1 MVLASG
7 ASYASGS
14 GTGEFHTENYDD
26 DDDEDD
32 EKGDNSDSDD
42 YDPSAVDDDDDDD
55 DDEDSDVSDDDDS
68 DDDDESEAS
77 SEIDET
83 TTVNRQDETIQN
95 LAKRE
100 TAFVR
105 MWRTIVISA
114 MVLTGAFLTIGTYL
128 VLRNQEREEGRQAV
142 RNGLSM
148 DGASC
153 IFCFCF
159 LLLWSILSPF
169 VFVVLTLLSFFV
181 VLLFFFFPSITNT
194 SRVPPANWCSALPPC
209 ARTCKLCRS
218 R

>member
-1 MVLASG
+1 MVRASG

-26 DDDEDD
+26 DDDD
-32 EKGDNSDSDD
+32 EKGENSDSNE
-42 YDPSAVDDDDDDD
+42 YDPSTDDDDDDD
-55 DDEDSDVSDDDDS
+55 DDSDVSDDDDDDS
-68 DDDDESEAS
+68 DDDDDDESEAS

-128 VLRNQEREEGRQAV
+128 VLRNQQREEGRQAV
-142 RNGLSM
+142 RSN
-148 DGASC
+148 C
-153 IFCFCF
+153 C
-159 LLLWSILSPF
+159 
-169 VFVVLTLLSFFV
+169 
-181 VLLFFFFPSITNT
+181 
-194 SRVPPANWCSALPPC
+194 
-209 ARTCKLCRS
+209 
-218 R
+218 